1 MFMTE
6 EVVQEETMQEQ
17 EISVEE
23 TTEATLEQEATEEIT
38 EEAVELT
45 ETEQKLTAELEELN
59 QRFLRVA
66 ADFDNFKRRTQQ
78 EKEDLAKYSTAKL
91 IGELLPVLDNFE
103 LALKNPGE
111 SADAQNLHKGVEMIY
126 RQLMQ
131 ALEQAGMTKIEA
143 VGQPFDPN
151 LHEAIMQ
158 VPDDSVAEDTV
169 VEELRAGYMLK
180 DRVIRASMVKVSM

>member
-1 MFMTE
+1 MFMMEE
-6 EVVQEETMQEQ
+6 EVVQEEM
-17 EISVEE
+17 
-23 TTEATLEQEATEEIT
+23 TEATVEQEAEET
-38 EEAVELT
+38 NEETVEEVLEETVELSAA
-45 ETEQKLTAELEELN
+45 EQKLTAELEDLN

-66 ADFDNFKRRTQQ
+66 ADFDNYKRRTQV

-131 ALEQAGMTKIEA
+131 ALEQEGMKKIEA

-158 VPDDSVAEDTV
+158 VADDTVAEDTV
-169 VEELRAGYMLK
+169 VEELRAGYMVK

>member
-1 MFMTE
+1 MMEE
-6 EVVQEETMQEQ
+6 EVVQEEMTETTVEQ
-17 EISVEE
+17 ETEAAEETGEETVEE
-23 TTEATLEQEATEEIT
+23 T
-38 EEAVELT
+38 VELT

-66 ADFDNFKRRTQQ
+66 ADFENFKRRTQV

-91 IGELLPVLDNFE
+91 IGGLLPVLDNFE

-131 ALEQAGMTKIEA
+131 ALEQEGMKKIEA

-158 VPDDSVAEDTV
+158 VADDTVAEDTV
-169 VEELRAGYMLK
+169 VEELRAGYMVK